1 MGMFKKDEVAAAAE
15 PVASYASSIDS
26 ERSRSIIGKNLFVKG
41 EMSSDEEVLI
51 EGKVKGKIKINHRLI
66 IGPNGNVTADIDA
79 KEVVIKGM
87 VTGNIKCSEKIE
99 IVPAGILKGNILS
112 NKVILAE
119 GAIFKGNVDMAT
131 GDEKKTGKTEEIVDA
146 EIIDEAKEA
155 KHAKKDSEQEITEDE
170 KEDKITHKKKK

>member
-1 MGMFKKDEVAAAAE
+1 MGMFKKDEVTPVAE
-15 PVASYASSIDS
+15 PIASYMDSIDS
-26 ERSRSIIGKNLFVKG
+26 EGSRSIIGKNLFVKG

-79 KEVVIKGM
+79 KEVIIKGM
-87 VTGNIKCSEKIE
+87 VTGNVKCSEKIE

-119 GAIFKGNVDMAT
+119 GAIFKGNIDMAT
-131 GDEKKTGKTEEIVDA
+131 GDEKITGKTEEIVDA
-146 EIIDEAKEA
+146 EIIDESKEG
-155 KHAKKDSEQEITEDE
+155 KQAKKNTGQEIAEDE
-170 KEDKITHKKKK
+170 IEDKKSHKKKK